1 LIRHCTGKGGSLHN
15 LATRQI
21 VQNYISNYDHE
32 TAPVAEPEDLPW
44 FALRVKSNRE
54 KITGLALR
62 GQGYEEFVPT
72 FRRIRPQAGRRKAV
86 DLPLF
91 PGYVFGRFDQG
102 KRLPIL
108 MLPGVL
114 HIVGVGKEPRP
125 IDTAEIASIRVIV
138 NSPLSTEPVPFIDA
152 GTRVKVVTGP
162 LTGAR
167 GVILQMRDDARLVA
181 SLTLLQR
188 SISVQIDPRWVE
200 LEEPSANSESRRG
213 GPGLEELRV
222 SGCNG
227 TAAFSEEYR

>member
-1 LIRHCTGKGGSLHN
+1 M
-15 LATRQI
+15 
-21 VQNYISNYDHE
+21 QNYISNQSRE
-32 TAPVAEPEDLPW
+32 NSPEVFSPSEELSW

-72 FRRIRPQAGRRKAV
+72 FRRIRLQASRQKTV

-91 PGYVFGRFDQG
+91 PGYVFCRFDQS
-102 KRLPIL
+102 KRLPIV

-125 IDTAEIASIRVIV
+125 IDTDEIASIRVIV
-138 NSPLSTEPVPFIDA
+138 NSPLASEPVPFIDA
-152 GTRVKVVTGP
+152 GTRVKVVMGP

-167 GVILQMRDDARLVA
+167 GVILQRRDDARLIA

-188 SISVQIDPRWVE
+188 SISVQIDPRWVKP
-200 LEEPSANSESRRG
+200 EEPSADPESLSG
-213 GPGLEELRV
+213 NAGVEEL
-222 SGCNG
+222 SMNEHCGKQG
-227 TAAFSEEYR
+227 FSEE